1 MSTLPEDRRRA
12 IAQSGWGAEFRL
24 YQPHNLAFWVYCLLV
39 VAGAIVL
46 SGQVSIALAAYS
58 GALVSGIIVF
68 GMLAAAY
75 LGFIRHSDRYTTVPP
90 KLAGAGFVWGFV
102 AATGAF
108 ALVANDAL
116 ISLYAKGFGASFAT
130 DWGAALAA
138 PINEEVAKGA
148 GILLLLTL
156 APRLIRSPFDGLI
169 LGAFVGIGFQINED
183 ISYAWI
189 GSANSFGDIGAAWQ
203 TIVARMIASLT
214 SHWAFSAI
222 FGAGLIW
229 LIGRPDAP
237 ARKWLG
243 AGLMVTAIL
252 THGLWNASSAIGGD
266 TALGWIVPIIVAVV
280 LISVLIWV
288 YTTASPS
295 SASGC
300 GRSWPPRSSAAS
312 SRRRSSRRLPVRA
325 RRSETT
331 SARSRIAAARSTC
344 STPRRISRI
353 GSRTTM
359 VPTRPR
365 FSRRVQPWPRRAA
378 SEGRPASAPGIGAV
392 RDRVEIAGREALVP
406 EGV

>member
-1 MSTLPEDRRRA
+1 MSELTENRRRA
-12 IAQSGWGAEFRL
+12 IAQSGWGEEFRL
-24 YQPHNLAFWVYCLLV
+24 SQPHNLAFWVYCLLV
-39 VAGAIVL
+39 VVGAIVL
-46 SGQVSIALAAYS
+46 SSQVSIALAAYS

-68 GMLAAAY
+68 GLLAAAY
-75 LGFIRHSDRYTTVPP
+75 LRFIRHSDRYTTVPP

-108 ALVANDAL
+108 ALFANDAL
-116 ISLYAKGFGASFAT
+116 ISLYAKAFGASFAT

-169 LGAFVGIGFQINED
+169 LGAFVGIGFQISED

-189 GSANSFGDIGAAWQ
+189 GAANSFGDIGAAWQ

-222 FGAGLIW
+222 FGAGLVW
-229 LIGRPDAP
+229 FIGRPDVP

-266 TALGWIVPIIVAVV
+266 TALGLIVPVIVAVV

-288 YTTASPS
+288 YQS
-295 SASGC
+295 SEPVEREWMREILAPEVERGVVTPAELEALA
-300 GRSWPPRSSAAS
+300 GPRSTLRNHLRSQPD
-312 SRRRSSRRLPVRA
+312 RRRAKRVLDAETDLAHRIARDQGAETPAVQQARA
-325 RRSETT
+325 
-331 SARSRIAAARSTC
+331 AVAAARKGASV
-344 STPRRISRI
+344 
-353 GSRTTM
+353 GSGSS
-359 VPTRPR
+359 P
-365 FSRRVQPWPRRAA
+365 QLQ
-378 SEGRPASAPGIGAV
+378 G
-392 RDRVEIAGREALVP
+392 
-406 EGV
+406 